1 MTQFKYHFDNSS
13 KKFNC
18 PKCGK
23 KRFVKYIETE
33 TGQYADSK
41 YGRCD
46 RQDNCGYSMSP
57 NNNSIVNYNYIT
69 PKQIEPSFIE
79 KDIFQATLTNYELN
93 PLVSYL
99 INHYNNDEVNVTID
113 KYKVGTSKMNNGA
126 TIFWQMDN
134 TGNIR
139 TGKIMAYDITT
150 GKRIKDKNITAIS
163 WVHYKLKK
171 PKESIRQC
179 LFGLHLLNDNI
190 KQVAIVESEKTAIIM
205 SIESPNYTWMST
217 GSLQGF
223 KYEYLAP
230 LKGTAIIA
238 FPDKG
243 GYAQW
248 QKTADIL
255 NDKGFDIKVSQFLE
269 NNEYDDGWDLVDILN
284 YECKKQFTR
293 RDKG

>member
-1 MTQFKYHFDNSS
+1 MTQYRYHLDKTS

-18 PKCGK
+18 PQCGK
-23 KRFVKYIETE
+23 KSFVKYIETE
-33 TGQYADSK
+33 TGHYAESQ

-46 RQDNCGYSMSP
+46 REIKCGFFEYP
-57 NNNSIVNYNYIT
+57 NGNSIINYNYVA
-69 PKQIEPSFIE
+69 PPPVKPSYIDKE
-79 KDIFQATLTNYELN
+79 ILQKTLTKYEIN
-93 PLVSYL
+93 PLIVYL
-99 INHYNNDEVNVTID
+99 YSHYDDDEVNFTID
-113 KYKVGTSKMNNGA
+113 KYQVGTSNQFNSS
-126 TIFWQMDN
+126 TVFWQMDN

-139 TGKIMAYDITT
+139 SGKIMNYDTST
-150 GKRIKDKNITAIS
+150 GKRQKNKDGRPLIHWAHS
-163 WVHYKLKK
+163 VLKIPNYNLK
-171 PKESIRQC
+171 QC
-179 LFGLHLLNDNI
+179 LFGLHLLNDNV
-190 KQVAIVESEKTAIIM
+190 KQVAIVESEKTALIM

-284 YECKKQFTR
+284 YECKK
-293 RDKG
+293 

>member
-1 MTQFKYHFDNSS
+1 MTQYKYQFG
-13 KKFNC
+13 KGKFNC
-18 PKCGK
+18 PKCNK

-33 TGQYADSK
+33 TGHYADSQ

-46 RQDNCGYSMSP
+46 REIKCGYFEYP
-57 NNNSIVNYNYIT
+57 NGNSIINYNYVA
-69 PKQIEPSFIE
+69 PPPVKPSYIDKE
-79 KDIFQATLTNYELN
+79 ILQKTLTKYEIN
-93 PLVSYL
+93 PLITYL
-99 INHYNNDEVNVTID
+99 YSHYDDDEVNFTID
-113 KYKVGTSKMNNGA
+113 KYQVGTSNQFNSS
-126 TIFWQMDN
+126 TVFWQMDN

-139 TGKIMAYDITT
+139 SGKIMNYDTST
-150 GKRIKDKNITAIS
+150 GKRQKNKDGKPLIHWAHS
-163 WVHYKLKK
+163 VLKIPNYNLK
-171 PKESIRQC
+171 QC
-179 LFGLHLLNDNI
+179 LFGLHLLNDNV
-190 KQVAIVESEKTAIIM
+190 KQVAIVESEKTALIM

-284 YECKKQFTR
+284 YECKK
-293 RDKG
+293 

>member
-1 MTQFKYHFDNSS
+1 MKQYKYQFGKG
-13 KKFNC
+13 KFNC
-18 PKCGK
+18 PKCNK

-33 TGQYADSK
+33 TGHYADSQ

-46 RQDNCGYSMSP
+46 REIKCGYFEYP
-57 NNNSIVNYNYIT
+57 NGNSIINYNYVAPPPVKPTYIDREILQ
-69 PKQIEPSFIE
+69 K
-79 KDIFQATLTNYELN
+79 TLTKYEIN
-93 PLVSYL
+93 PLITYL
-99 INHYNNDEVNVTID
+99 YSHYDGDEVNVTID
-113 KYKVGTSKMNNGA
+113 KYQVGTSKMNNGA

-150 GKRIKDKNITAIS
+150 GKRIKDKNIIAIS

-217 GSLQGF
+217 GTISGF

-248 QKTADIL
+248 QKTAEKL
-255 NDKGFDIKVSQFLE
+255 NEKGFEIEVSQFLE
-269 NNEYDDGWDLVDILN
+269 NKEYDDGWDLVDVLN
-284 YECKKQFTR
+284 YESKK
-293 RDKG
+293 

>member
-1 MTQFKYHFDNSS
+1 MTQYRYHLDKTS

-18 PKCGK
+18 PQCGK
-23 KRFVKYIETE
+23 KSFVKYIETE
-33 TGQYADSK
+33 TGHYAESQ

-46 RQDNCGYSMSP
+46 REIKCGFFEYP
-57 NNNSIVNYNYIT
+57 NGNSIINYNYVA
-69 PKQIEPSFIE
+69 PPPVKPSYIDKE
-79 KDIFQATLTNYELN
+79 ILQKTLTKYEIN
-93 PLVSYL
+93 PLITYL
-99 INHYNNDEVNVTID
+99 YSHYDGDEVNVTID
-113 KYKVGTSKMNNGA
+113 KYQVGTSKMNNGA

-134 TGNIR
+134 TGKIR

-150 GKRIKDKNITAIS
+150 GKRIKDKNIIAIS

-217 GSLQGF
+217 GTISGF

-248 QKTADIL
+248 QKTAEKL
-255 NDKGFDIKVSQFLE
+255 NEKGFEIEVSQLLE
-269 NNEYDDGWDLVDILN
+269 NKKYLKGWDLVDVLN
-284 YECKKQFTR
+284 YESKK
-293 RDKG
+293 

>member
-1 MTQFKYHFDNSS
+1 MKQFKYHFDKSS

-18 PKCGK
+18 PQCGK
-23 KRFVKYIETE
+23 KRFVKYVETE
-33 TGQYADSK
+33 TGHYADSK

-46 RQDNCGYSMSP
+46 RQDNCGYIMYP

-69 PKQIEPSFIE
+69 PKPIETSFIE
-79 KDIFQATLTNYELN
+79 KDIFQSTLSNYELN

-171 PKESIRQC
+171 PKESVRQC

-205 SIESPNYTWMST
+205 SIEFPKYTWMST
-217 GSLQGF
+217 GSLSGF
-223 KYEYLAP
+223 KYEYLKP
-230 LKGTAIIA
+230 LKSKEIIA

-243 GYAQW
+243 GYYKW
-248 QKTADIL
+248 KTTAKNL
-255 NDKGFDIKVSQFLE
+255 KSKGFNIRVSQLLE
-269 NNEYDDGWDLVDILN
+269 VDEFEMGWDLVDLLI
-284 YECKKQFTR
+284 YEKNNNI
-293 RDKG
+293 D

>member
-1 MTQFKYHFDNSS
+1 MTQYRYHLDKTS

-23 KRFVKYIETE
+23 KSFVKYIETE
-33 TGQYADSK
+33 TGHYADSQ

-46 RQDNCGYSMSP
+46 REIKCGYFEYP
-57 NNNSIVNYNYIT
+57 NGNSIINYNYVAPPPVKPTYIDREILQ
-69 PKQIEPSFIE
+69 K
-79 KDIFQATLTNYELN
+79 TLTKYEIN
-93 PLVSYL
+93 PLTTY
-99 INHYNNDEVNVTID
+99 HYSHYDEDEVNVTID
-113 KYKVGTSKMNNGA
+113 KYQIGTSNKFNNS
-126 TIFWQMDN
+126 TVFWQMDN

-139 TGKIMAYDITT
+139 SGKIMNYDTST
-150 GKRIKDKNITAIS
+150 GKRQKNKDGKPLIH
-163 WVHYKLKK
+163 WVHSILKK
-171 PKESIRQC
+171 PNYILKQC
-179 LFGLHLLNDNI
+179 LYGLHLLNETT
-190 KQVAIVESEKTAIIM
+190 KQVAIVESEKTALIM
-205 SIESPNYTWMST
+205 SIEFSQYTWMST

-243 GYAQW
+243 GYVQW

-269 NNEYDDGWDLVDILN
+269 NKEYKDGWDLVDILN
-284 YECKKQFTR
+284 YESKK
-293 RDKG
+293 

>member
-1 MTQFKYHFDNSS
+1 MTQYRYHLDKTS

-18 PKCGK
+18 PQCGK
-23 KRFVKYIETE
+23 KSFVKYIETE
-33 TGQYADSK
+33 TGHYAESQ

-46 RQDNCGYSMSP
+46 REIKCGFFEYP
-57 NNNSIVNYNYIT
+57 NGNSIINYNYVA
-69 PKQIEPSFIE
+69 PPPVKPSYIDKE
-79 KDIFQATLTNYELN
+79 ILQKTLTKYEIN
-93 PLVSYL
+93 PLITYL
-99 INHYNNDEVNVTID
+99 YSHYDGDEVNVTID
-113 KYKVGTSKMNNGA
+113 KYQVGTSKMNNGA

-134 TGNIR
+134 TGKIR

-150 GKRIKDKNITAIS
+150 GKRIKDKNIIAIT

-217 GSLQGF
+217 GTISGF

-243 GYAQW
+243 AYVQW

-269 NNEYDDGWDLVDILN
+269 NNEYDDSWDLVDILN
-284 YECKKQFTR
+284 YESKK
-293 RDKG
+293 

>member
-1 MTQFKYHFDNSS
+1 MTQFKYHLDKTS

-23 KRFVKYIETE
+23 KSFVKYIETE
-33 TGQYADSK
+33 TGHYADSQ

-46 RQDNCGYSMSP
+46 REIKCGYFEYP
-57 NNNSIVNYNYIT
+57 NGNSIINYNYVVPT
-69 PKQIEPSFIE
+69 PVKPTYIGKEHLQ
-79 KDIFQATLTNYELN
+79 KTLTKYEIN
-93 PLVSYL
+93 PLITYL
-99 INHYNNDEVNVTID
+99 YSHYDGDEVNVTID
-113 KYKVGTSKMNNGA
+113 KYQVGTSKMYNGA
-126 TIFWQMDN
+126 TVFWQMDN

-179 LFGLHLLNDNI
+179 LFGLHLLNDNV
-190 KQVAIVESEKTAIIM
+190 KQVAIVESEKTALIM
-205 SIESPNYTWMST
+205 NIEFPNYTWMST

-223 KYEYLAP
+223 KHEYLAP

-238 FPDKG
+238 FPDKE
-243 GYAQW
+243 GYVQW

-255 NDKGFDIKVSQFLE
+255 NDKGFEIEVSQFLE
-269 NNEYDDGWDLVDILN
+269 NKKYDDGWDLVDVLN
-284 YECKKQFTR
+284 YESKK
-293 RDKG
+293 